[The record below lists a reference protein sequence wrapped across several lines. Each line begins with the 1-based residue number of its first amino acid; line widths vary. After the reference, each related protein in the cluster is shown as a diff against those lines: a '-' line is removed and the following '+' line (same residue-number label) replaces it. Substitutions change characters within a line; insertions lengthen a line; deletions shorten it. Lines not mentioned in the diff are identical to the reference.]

1 MSREEDIERGMREAT
16 HTNYNTGEPCF
27 CDAPFDFQP
36 GPCIDE
42 EPMTGGTDPV
52 NGTP

>member
-1 MSREEDIERGMREAT
+1 MNDEREAT

-27 CDAPFDFQP
+27 CDARFDYQP

-42 EPMTGGTDPV
+42 EPVVGGTDPT
-52 NGTP
+52 NGTD

>member
-1 MSREEDIERGMREAT
+1 MTERTDVEKREAT

-27 CDAPFDFQP
+27 CDARFDYVP

-42 EPMTGGTDPV
+42 EPMTTGDDPR
-52 NGTP
+52 NGTG